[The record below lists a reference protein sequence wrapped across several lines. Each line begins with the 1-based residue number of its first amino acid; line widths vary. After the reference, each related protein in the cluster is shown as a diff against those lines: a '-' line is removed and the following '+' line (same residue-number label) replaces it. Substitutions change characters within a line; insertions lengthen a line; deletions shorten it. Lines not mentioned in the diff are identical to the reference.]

1 MNDEIKSVEESINQ
15 YIANLK
21 SIPKEKITAVI
32 YIIITLVLVG
42 FFQFISADFA
52 PSIFLSANFWISEA
66 TTLVIIFTSYQ
77 GGINIV
83 WTEQL
88 KNTELLNAMAEYD
101 KLNKRDTDFEEFLAC
116 YNRDLKKAAFVRKQE
131 RIQKRIEA
139 LLPIVTAGIREKLT
153 RKIKE
158 INASISADELE
169 ARIDERQVRYY
180 RIYVSDFFTASAK
193 STAVKL
199 RSRGNAE
206 AGKLKASI
214 KGFPLTIAI
223 ATLTSSMVY
232 TIADGAVTK
241 TVIVN
246 LVINAIIFGLRLA
259 NGILKASKVIYQEI
273 QMPLEFKNQILRK
286 YKEWQ
291 KKEGRISEQC

>member
-1 MNDEIKSVEESINQ
+1 MENKIKTVEETINQ
-15 YIANLK
+15 YVADVK

-32 YIIITLVLVG
+32 YIVVTLVLVG
-42 FFQFISADFA
+42 FFQFISADFS
-52 PSIFLSANFWISEA
+52 PSIFLSASFWISEA

-88 KNTELLNAMAEYD
+88 KNPELLNAMAEYE
-101 KLNKRDTDFEEFLAC
+101 KLNQRDTDFEDFLAL
-116 YNRDLKKAAFVRKQE
+116 YNRELKKAAYVRKQE
-131 RIQKRIEA
+131 RKQKRMESFFPI
-139 LLPIVTAGIREKLT
+139 LPIPIREKLAK
-153 RKIKE
+153 RIKD
-158 INASISADELE
+158 ISDSITPEALE
-169 ARIDERQVRYY
+169 AHIDEKQIRYY
-180 RIYVSDFFTASAK
+180 RIYVSDFFSASSK

-214 KGFPLTIAI
+214 KGFPLTIAV

-246 LVINAIIFGLRLA
+246 LVVNAIIFGLRLA
-259 NGILKASKVIYQEI
+259 NGILKASKVIYTEI

-291 KKEGRISEQC
+291 KKER